1 MIDPKILKENPK
13 AIREMLER
21 RKVSYPL
28 DELLELDGKR
38 RELIM
43 ETQDFR
49 HRKNTLSQS
58 IASKK
63 KNHESIENELNEMRN
78 VGEMMNTAESKK
90 GIVEKRYAELIYSIP
105 NLLHES
111 VPTGNSEDDNI
122 VVRTNDHPLKSR
134 AKKDHVDL
142 AYSLGLIDLERAAK
156 IAGAR
161 FYFLKKEIVKLNQ
174 ALINYAL
181 DFLEDYGYQL
191 IQPPFMLKND
201 AIKGSII
208 MHDFQ
213 DVIYNIENEDLY
225 MIGTSEHAMASM
237 HMDEILDSVKLP
249 LRYASIS
256 PCFRKEAGAHGKDMK
271 GIFRVHQF
279 EKVEQFVISDSSNSF
294 DEQERMQSISERFYH
309 NLEIPFR
316 VVLLCSADTGK
327 VSSKTYDIEAWMPGQ
342 NKYREIGSCSNCIDF
357 QARRLGIR
365 HREKVNEETQLV
377 HTLNST
383 LVATERT
390 MVAILENYQTSNKT
404 VIIPTVLRKYMGDM
418 KEIKST

>member
-13 AIREMLER
+13 TLREMLER

-38 RELIM
+38 RELII
-43 ETQDFR
+43 ETQNLR
-49 HRKNTLSQS
+49 HKKNTLSQS
-58 IASKK
+58 IANKK
-63 KNHESIENELNEMRN
+63 KKQESAETELDEMKN
-78 VGEMMNTAESKK
+78 VGEMMSTAESKR
-90 GIVEKRYAELIYSIP
+90 ITVEKRYDELIYSIP

-111 VPTGNSEDDNI
+111 VPTGKSEEDNI
-122 VVRTNDHPLKSR
+122 VVRSHDLHMRSGARN
-134 AKKDHVDL
+134 DHVDL
-142 AYSLGLIDLERAAK
+142 ANSLGLIDLERAAK

-161 FYFLKKEIVKLNQ
+161 FYFLKKELVKLNQ

-181 DFLEDYGYQL
+181 DFLEGYGYQL

-208 MHDFQ
+208 MDDFQ
-213 DVIYNIENEDLY
+213 DVIYKIENEDLY

-237 HMDEILDSVKLP
+237 HMDEILDSKKLP

-279 EKVEQFVISDSSNSF
+279 EKVEQFVVSDSANSF
-294 DEQERMQSISERFYH
+294 DEHERMLSISERFYQ

-357 QARRLGIR
+357 QSRRLGIR
-365 HREKVNEETQLV
+365 HRGKVNEETRLV

-390 MVAILENYQTSNKT
+390 MVAILENYQTSNQT
-404 VIIPTVLRKYMGDM
+404 VIIPTVLRKYMGDK

>member
-134 AKKDHVDL
+134 AKKRPCR
-142 AYSLGLIDLERAAK
+142 S
-156 IAGAR
+156 
-161 FYFLKKEIVKLNQ
+161 
-174 ALINYAL
+174 
-181 DFLEDYGYQL
+181 
-191 IQPPFMLKND
+191 
-201 AIKGSII
+201 
-208 MHDFQ
+208 
-213 DVIYNIENEDLY
+213 
-225 MIGTSEHAMASM
+225 
-237 HMDEILDSVKLP
+237 SVFP
-249 LRYASIS
+249 R
-256 PCFRKEAGAHGKDMK
+256 
-271 GIFRVHQF
+271 
-279 EKVEQFVISDSSNSF
+279 
-294 DEQERMQSISERFYH
+294 
-309 NLEIPFR
+309 
-316 VVLLCSADTGK
+316 T
-327 VSSKTYDIEAWMPGQ
+327 
-342 NKYREIGSCSNCIDF
+342 
-357 QARRLGIR
+357 
-365 HREKVNEETQLV
+365 HR
-377 HTLNST
+377 S
-383 LVATERT
+383 
-390 MVAILENYQTSNKT
+390 
-404 VIIPTVLRKYMGDM
+404 
-418 KEIKST
+418 

>member
-13 AIREMLER
+13 TIREMLER

-28 DELLELDGKR
+28 DELLELDEKR
-38 RELIM
+38 RELII
-43 ETQDFR
+43 ETQNLR
-49 HRKNTLSQS
+49 HKKNTLSQS
-58 IASKK
+58 IANKK
-63 KNHESIENELNEMRN
+63 KKQESAESELDEMKN
-78 VGEMMNTAESKK
+78 VGEMMSTAESKR
-90 GIVEKRYAELIYSIP
+90 ITVEKRYDELIYSIP

-111 VPTGNSEDDNI
+111 VPTGESEVDNI
-122 VVRTNDHPLKSR
+122 VVRSHDLHMKSDAR
-134 AKKDHVDL
+134 NDHVDL
-142 AYSLGLIDLERAAK
+142 ANSLGLIDLERAAK

-181 DFLEDYGYQL
+181 DFLEGYGYQL

-208 MHDFQ
+208 MDDFQ
-213 DVIYNIENEDLY
+213 DVIYKIENEDLY

-237 HMDEILDSVKLP
+237 HMDEILDSKKLP

-279 EKVEQFVISDSSNSF
+279 EKVEQFVVSDSANSF
-294 DEQERMQSISERFYH
+294 DEHERMLSISERFYQ

-357 QARRLGIR
+357 QSRRLGIR
-365 HREKVNEETQLV
+365 HREKVNEETRLV

-390 MVAILENYQTSNKT
+390 MVAILENYQTSNQT
-404 VIIPTVLRKYMGDM
+404 VIIPTVLRKYMGDK

>member
-13 AIREMLER
+13 VIREMLER
-21 RKVSYPL
+21 RRISYPL
-28 DELLELDGKR
+28 NDLLEIDRKR
-38 RELIM
+38 RDLIV
-43 ETQDFR
+43 ETQNLR
-49 HRKNTLSQS
+49 HRKNTLSQN

-63 KNHESIENELNEMRN
+63 KNQESVDNELDEMKN
-78 VGEMMNTAESKK
+78 VGELMKTADSNNLL
-90 GIVEKRYAELIYSIP
+90 IEKRYSELIYSIP

-111 VPTGNSEDDNI
+111 VPTGNSEDDNL
-122 VVRTNDHPLKSR
+122 VVRRYDDQKTRIVKN
-134 AKKDHVDL
+134 DHVDL
-142 AYSLGLIDLERAAK
+142 ANYLGLIDLERAAK
-156 IAGAR
+156 ISGAR

-181 DFLEDYGYQL
+181 DFLEEYGYQL

-208 MHDFQ
+208 MDDFQ
-213 DVIYNIENEDLY
+213 DVIYKIENEDLY

-237 HMDEILDSVKLP
+237 YMDEILDSTKLP
-249 LRYASIS
+249 LRYASVS

-279 EKVEQFVISDSSNSF
+279 EKVEQFVIADSINSF
-294 DEQERMQSISERFYH
+294 DEHERMQNIAERFYQ

-327 VSSKTYDIEAWMPGQ
+327 VSSKTYDVEAWMPGQ

-357 QARRLGIR
+357 QSRRLGIR
-365 HREKVNEETQLV
+365 HRERVNEETRLV

-390 MVAILENYQTSNKT
+390 MVEILENYQTSSRS

>member
-90 GIVEKRYAELIYSIP
+90 GIVEKIYAELIYSIP

-111 VPTGNSEDDNI
+111 VPTGNSEDDNV

-208 MHDFQ
+208 MDDFQ
-213 DVIYNIENEDLY
+213 DVIYKIENEDLY

>member
-1 MIDPKILKENPK
+1 MIDPKILKESPK
-13 AIREMLER
+13 IIREMLKR
-21 RKVSYPL
+21 RKISYPL
-28 DELLELDGKR
+28 DELLEFDVKR
-38 RELIM
+38 RSVII
-43 ETQDFR
+43 ETQNLR
-49 HRKNTLSQS
+49 HKKNILSQS

-63 KNHESIENELNEMRN
+63 KNQQSVDIELNEMRN
-78 VGEMMNTAESKK
+78 IGELMKIAESKRVA
-90 GIVEKRYAELIYSIP
+90 IEKRYSELIYSIP
-105 NLLHES
+105 NLLDES
-111 VPTGNSEDDNI
+111 VPTGKSEDDNI
-122 VVRTNDHPLKSR
+122 VVRTHIGPMKLRNMN
-134 AKKDHVDL
+134 DHVDL
-142 AYSLGLIDLERAAK
+142 ANYLGLIDLERAAK

-161 FYFLKKEIVKLNQ
+161 FYFLKKGIVKLNQ

-208 MHDFQ
+208 MDDFQ
-213 DVIYNIENEDLY
+213 DVIYKIENEDLY

-237 HMDEILDSVKLP
+237 HMDEILASSELP

-279 EKVEQFVISDSSNSF
+279 EKVEQFVIADATNSF
-294 DEQERMQSISERFYH
+294 DEHERMQRISERFYQ

-342 NKYREIGSCSNCIDF
+342 NNYREIGSCSNCTDF
-357 QARRLGIR
+357 QSRRLGIR
-365 HREKVNEETQLV
+365 HREKVNEETHLV

-390 MVAILENYQTSNKT
+390 MVAILENYQTNNKT
-404 VIIPTVLRKYMGDM
+404 VMIPTVLRKYMGDM